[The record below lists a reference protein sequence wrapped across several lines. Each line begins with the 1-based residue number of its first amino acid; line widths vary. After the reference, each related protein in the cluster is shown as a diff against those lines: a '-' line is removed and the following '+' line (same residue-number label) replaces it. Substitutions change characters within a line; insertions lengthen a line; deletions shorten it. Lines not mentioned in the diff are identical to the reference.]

1 MQMKKKALVLAGGGT
16 RGAYQNGAIRA
27 LRELGK
33 DNWNIVTGTSIGALN
48 GTLVV
53 QGDYE
58 ELNDL
63 WMNLTSDQ
71 IISGDFPEDFR
82 LETLINERNLLTSLF
97 KNYVKDGGAD
107 ISPLIERTGR
117 MFRPDAIFASE
128 IDFACI
134 AVSVATR
141 TPVFVTK
148 EMMRQYGKDWLVA
161 SASAYPALPIHKFE
175 EGEFID
181 GGFYDNLPIDLALRM
196 GAEEVIAIDLNVH
209 PQHPVFLDRPQITY
223 IFPQIEPA
231 PFLDFGR
238 ETLRKYDI
246 AGYNDTMKKF
256 GRYDGVKYTFM
267 RQYEVPE
274 WFGQFYLELLK
285 LETRIRNATNINERL
300 RSDSV
305 VTDKLKARMHRS
317 VLSEKDIYYGM
328 MDSLLD
334 MIGADV
340 YHVYSRLEA
349 ERMILAAFAG
359 TVEPDYVYFPSLYPK
374 SVIEYTKTLDQ
385 KGIVEKILHHLFY
398 PEHEVVPDNI
408 MLTVYPFEDA
418 AARFLMFMMKGLVNK

>member
-1 MQMKKKALVLAGGGT
+1 MVKKALVLAGGGT
-16 RGAYQNGAIRA
+16 RGAYQNGALRA

-53 QGDYE
+53 QGDY
-58 ELNDL
+58 NAMSDL
-63 WMNLTSDQ
+63 WLNLTSDQ
-71 IISGDFPEDFR
+71 IISGKFPEDFR
-82 LETLINERNLLTSLF
+82 LETLVNERNQLTSLF
-97 KNYVKDGGAD
+97 KNYVRDGGTD
-107 ISPLIERTGR
+107 ISPLILRISR
-117 MFRPDAIFASE
+117 MFRPEAFFASE
-128 IDFACI
+128 IDFSCVV
-134 AVSVATR
+134 VSVATR
-141 TPVFVTK
+141 KPVFVTK
-148 EMMRQYGKDWLVA
+148 EMMKQYGRDWLIA
-161 SASAYPALPIHKFE
+161 SAAAYPAFPIHKFD

-181 GGFYDNLPIDLALRM
+181 GGYYDNLPIDLALRM
-196 GAEEVIAIDLNVH
+196 GAEEVIAIDLNTH

-223 IFPQIEPA
+223 IFPQIELA

-246 AGYNDTMKKF
+246 AGYNDVMKKF

-305 VTDKLKARMHRS
+305 VTDKLKARMHKA

-340 YHVYSRLEA
+340 CQVYSLLEA
-349 ERMILAAFAG
+349 EKLILAAFAG
-359 TVEPDYVYFPSLYPK
+359 TVEPDYVYIPSPYLK
-374 SVIEYTKTLDQ
+374 SVLEYVKTLDQ
-385 KGIVEKILHHLFY
+385 KGIVEKILHRLFY
-398 PEHEVVPDNI
+398 PSHEVVPDNI

-418 AARFLMFMMKGLVNK
+418 LARFLMFMMKGLVNK

>member
-1 MQMKKKALVLAGGGT
+1 MKKKALVLAGGGT
-16 RGAYQNGAIRA
+16 RGAYQNGALRA

-33 DNWNIVTGTSIGALN
+33 DNWDIVTGTSIGALN

-71 IISGDFPEDFR
+71 IISGNFPEDLR
-82 LETLINERNLLTSLF
+82 IETLVNERSLLPSLF
-97 KNYVKDGGAD
+97 KNYVKEGGAD
-107 ISPLIERTGR
+107 ISPLISRIGR
-117 MFRPDAIFASE
+117 MFRPEAFFASE
-128 IDFACI
+128 TDFACVT
-134 AVSVATR
+134 VSVASR
-141 TPVFVTK
+141 KPVFVTK
-148 EMMRQYGKDWLVA
+148 EMMRQHGVDWLVA
-161 SASAYPALPIHKFE
+161 SASAFPALPIHNFE

-196 GAEEVIAIDLNVH
+196 GAEEVVAIDLNVH
-209 PQHPVFLDRPQITY
+209 PQHPVFLDRPQISY

-238 ETLRKYDI
+238 ETLQKYDT
-246 AGYNDTMKKF
+246 AGYNDVMKKF
-256 GRYDGVKYTFM
+256 VRYDGVKYTFM

-274 WFGQFYLELLK
+274 WFGKYYLELLK

-305 VTDKLKARMHRS
+305 ITDKLKARMHKA

-328 MDSLLD
+328 IDSLLD

-349 ERMILAAFAG
+349 ERMILAEFSG
-359 TVEPDYVYFPSLYPK
+359 TVDPDFKYIPALDPK
-374 SVIEYTKTLDQ
+374 EVIEYTKTLDQ

-398 PEHEVVPDNI
+398 PAHEIVSDNI
-408 MLTVYPFEDA
+408 VLTVYPFEDA